1 VSEVALPTVEESTP
15 AGADDALTEQNRAID
30 EADGENVEPAKVE
43 EKPEKTPEQREIERL
58 RKGIDRKTRQ
68 REQARAEAEQLRQQ
82 LAGLTPR
89 QIARDNQDT
98 ADDSQPLSLTR
109 AELAEYVKS
118 EAQRLA
124 PTLAEQRSEEQ
135 RRQGVLS
142 SLAKTW
148 GQEKFDEIASD
159 LDAAFDGLKTTGGGP
174 KPAIEA
180 VFEADDPAKVIEY
193 LADPEHADEAEA
205 ISRMS
210 AAQAGRAIAK
220 LETKIASD
228 KPQVSKAPKPIEAV
242 KGAAP
247 VAKPLSDLPYEDF
260 VKRRERFLKEHR

>member
-1 VSEVALPTVEESTP
+1 VSEVALPQVEESTP
-15 AGADDALTEQNRAID
+15 AGAEEALPNEVV
-30 EADGENVEPAKVE
+30 EAEKPE

-68 REQARAEAEQLRQQ
+68 REQARAETEMLRQQ

-148 GQEKFDEIASD
+148 GQDKFDEIAGD
-159 LDAAFDGLKTTGGGP
+159 LDAAFDGLKTAGGGP

-180 VFEADDPAKVIEY
+180 VFESDDPAKIIEY

-210 AAQAGRAIAK
+210 AAQAGRAIAR
-220 LETKIASD
+220 LESKIASD

-242 KGAAP
+242 RGAGP
-247 VAKPLSDLPYEDF
+247 VAKDPSRMTDKEF
-260 VKRRERFLKEHR
+260 AAWRREQIKARN